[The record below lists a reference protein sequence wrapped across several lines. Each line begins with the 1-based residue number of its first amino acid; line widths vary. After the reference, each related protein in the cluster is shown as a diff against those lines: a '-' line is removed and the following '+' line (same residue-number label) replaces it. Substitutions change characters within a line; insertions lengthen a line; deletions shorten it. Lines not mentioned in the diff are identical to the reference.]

1 MAEVV
6 CLLLLAI
13 SAFFLGNA
21 WRLAHSPL
29 NEFLG
34 QFARN
39 SNRMLILMPVIG
51 SDNLAGADALQRG
64 TSVRPN
70 LSLEDTNIAV
80 RIAGQLE
87 RHDAQYNL
95 VSSSE
100 ITIDELRT
108 GPSVLIGA
116 LYNVWTMR
124 LTQKLPFVFVE
135 TPDHR
140 IGRIVDASSGG
151 NRNWTV
157 DIDVPH
163 NRIAHDYG
171 IVTRHTNQLTGEPT
185 AIVAGISSKGDTGS
199 WRTADLAG
207 IRVDPYH
214 CGKRPQL

>member
-124 LTQKLPFVFVE
+124 LTQKLPL
-135 TPDHR
+135 
-140 IGRIVDASSGG
+140 SL
-151 NRNWTV
+151 W
-157 DIDVPH
+157 
-163 NRIAHDYG
+163 
-171 IVTRHTNQLTGEPT
+171 RHPT
-185 AIVAGISSKGDTGS
+185 TGS
-199 WRTADLAG
+199 DVLSTPVQEATEIGPSILTCLTTASPMTTGL
-207 IRVDPYH
+207 
-214 CGKRPQL
+214 